1 MLISKYATKIKLFAD
16 ICFVFV
22 VKLDG
27 ASQHI
32 LHVYAQ
38 LIHNTIPSEPARA
51 VSTAIRTLNN
61 LLQLICFAMSVGY
74 RYRLIIGVNGQQTAV
89 NRLAS
94 RTAVFRFRY
103 R

>member
-16 ICFVFV
+16 ICFVFI

-27 ASQHI
+27 ASQHM

-38 LIHNTIPSEPARA
+38 LIHDTIPSEPARA
-51 VSTAIRTLNN
+51 VSTAIRTLSN

-74 RYRLIIGVNGQQTAV
+74 RLKV
-89 NRLAS
+89 
-94 RTAVFRFRY
+94 
-103 R
+103 